1 MKGRV
6 AFVVLTLAHVASAG
20 QLVTQHYGLAD
31 VRKDGSFVVAGTV
44 DTFSKGKTKND
55 FSLTVKVA
63 RTFGPSA
70 PAVGSAY
77 TVKVYD
83 GVIWDDPHK
92 SPMEHRLRN
101 AVGPQVAKGKTVYL
115 VPQYPGSQQVE
126 LLEGTKENLTRI
138 EVHFDDEARKR
149 WLASESPVLEAALG
163 DDELAGFAFP
173 ELARRGPIRAAALL
187 KADYTPARA
196 YLAGLAAPVRA
207 TFFKDALAL
216 AKTDAVARDALY
228 DLTCN
233 ALPAAWVADIAPLAE
248 LYPAKEGDE
257 GRRFFDLRD
266 ELSSLLSRVKEK
278 TEKQRPDLSPLAP
291 YLARYLVGKPT
302 YRSDDDLS
310 ELFPFMTPAGKQQ
323 LALAV
328 LSAVPA
334 NVGPKPED
342 PDLSL
347 FADVEGLVK
356 LAPPSPA
363 LLDALGKIDPSK
375 VRVTS
380 AREDAMGSLLTIG
393 LAIAKANPASRRQ
406 VQEVLEP
413 WLAAGVDCNEAA
425 LKAWRRTMGAWKPG
439 PPVAA
444 TFELSLGQLRRMNTG
459 ARASFTKDGKA
470 WGFTLD
476 SGAESN
482 STWLETDDDWY
493 RELYWKPW
501 LIVLERVGREEKVRL
516 KATAA
521 PPKFAP
527 LDDPKSH
534 KLLEAQAAKD
544 GCPQYEDAEYD
555 ESSGTFTYEASG
567 EKGRKCS
574 YRFGIYTRSVQR
586 RTVTP

>member
-1 MKGRV
+1 MRAV
-6 AFVVLTLAHVASAG
+6 ALAMLSVVPVAHAG
-20 QLVTQHYGLAD
+20 QLVTEHYGLAD
-31 VRKDGSFVVAGTV
+31 VRKNGSSVIAGTV
-44 DTFSKGKTKND
+44 DSFVKGKTKND
-55 FSLTVKVA
+55 FSLTVKVT
-63 RTFGPSA
+63 RTFGSSA

-101 AVGPQVAKGKTVYL
+101 AVGPQVAKGQTVYL

-163 DDELAGFAFP
+163 DEELAGFAFP

-187 KADYTPARA
+187 KAEDKPARA
-196 YLAGLAAPVRA
+196 YLLGLAAPGRA

-216 AKTDAVARDALY
+216 AKTDAAARDALY

-233 ALPAAWVADIAPLAE
+233 DLPSAWVAEIAPLME
-248 LYPAKEGDE
+248 LFPAKEGDE

-266 ELSSLLSRVKEK
+266 ELSSLLSRVQEK

-310 ELFPFMTPAGKQQ
+310 ELFPFMTAAGRQQ

-328 LSAVPA
+328 LTAVPS
-334 NVGPKPED
+334 NVGPKPDD

-347 FADVEGLVK
+347 LGDAEGLAK
-356 LAPPSPA
+356 LAPSVA

-380 AREDAMGSLLTIG
+380 SREDAMGSMLTIG
-393 LAIAKANPASRRQ
+393 LAIAKASPAARRQ

-425 LKAWRRTMGAWKPG
+425 LKAWRKTMGAWRPG

-444 TFELSLGQLRRMNTG
+444 TFELSLGQLRRLSTG
-459 ARASFTKDGKA
+459 ARASFTKDDKA

-476 SGAESN
+476 SGAQSN
-482 STWLETDDDWY
+482 STWFETDDDWY

-501 LIVLERVGREEKVRL
+501 LIVLERVGREEKVKL

-527 LDDPKSH
+527 LDDPKTH
-534 KLLEAQAAKD
+534 RVLEAQAAKD